1 MSDFAF
7 QYDDDEILCNFMGIT
22 GLDKEAAKTW
32 LLIGNMDVATAID
45 LFLSNQGSTTVP
57 SFVGDGLAL
66 F

>member
-1 MSDFAF
+1 
-7 QYDDDEILCNFMGIT
+7 MGIT